1 MGKHEFER
9 IDEVLDHLTEEMD
22 ISLRDIERCKN
33 NRLDEIN
40 NRRTSSKTCQ
50 NEGESWIKAKDFSDL
65 FDRMNGRFEH
75 LAKRLRH

>member
-1 MGKHEFER
+1 MGKHEFQR

-22 ISLRDIERCKN
+22 TSLRNMERSRN
-33 NRLDEIN
+33 HRLDEIN
-40 NRRTSSKTCQ
+40 NRRTSSRTGQ
-50 NEGESWIKAKDFSDL
+50 NEGESWVKTKDFSDL